1 MICEYMDKELSF
13 TDCMIL
19 PSLMEKFG
27 LKNVFGF
34 DSDFERLGHTVL

>member
-13 TDCMIL
+13 TDCTIL

-27 LKNVFGF
+27 ITAVFAF